1 MEFETPH
8 QSGKNLKRGSEDVI
22 DLEGE
27 KYGGSKRM
35 KLFEEGNSSPV
46 WGFQLLLG
54 EVICRPCSHIP
65 EEIVQNS
72 LPMIMQL
79 YSKFEEINRNVKESM
94 ESQLEAQFISYYQ
107 NRFLYSMDLERNKLK
122 LSFSLS
128 SSLTVSSSSSFKIV
142 NLIVDSKQIPI
153 PDRINLHRQTGDLIY
168 NYLHKTSSFASKVEA
183 LLEKVVNQ
191 LKLEK
196 SNSIALTTQN
206 EELKKLV
213 VKVGLNPKYRSDVH
227 KLL

>member
-1 MEFETPH
+1 M
-8 QSGKNLKRGSEDVI
+8 Q
-22 DLEGE
+22 
-27 KYGGSKRM
+27 
-35 KLFEEGNSSPV
+35 
-46 WGFQLLLG
+46 LG